1 MKKEPKIPSCSR
13 KRIHFANTMK
23 DGEQSQKP
31 PFSDDAVPQRQNDRI
46 SPLLRTFPTLTIFLS
61 RVPTQKSLSDNL
73 NQRSQSFRLKHVLFG
88 PFKLGVNTHSFYYFT
103 IDTLTDKSEWNRKEV
118 V

>member
-1 MKKEPKIPSCSR
+1 MKKEPKIPSCYR

-23 DGEQSQKP
+23 DGEQSQKT

-61 RVPTQKSLSDNL
+61 RVPTQKSLSNNL
-73 NQRSQSFRLKHVLFG
+73 NQRSHSFRLKHVLFS
-88 PFKLGVNTHSFYYFT
+88 PFKLSVNTHSFCYFT
-103 IDTLTDKSEWNRKEV
+103 VDTLTDKSEWNRKEV